1 MKLTKQ
7 NRKRMVH
14 HTIEKGITIT
24 LIAIALLGAIL
35 CLTTLMS
42 CSSSDNEIDSEP
54 GMTQTGTVNGSV
66 KDENGNPYPSV
77 RVVVSNGSDESAR
90 ATGAD
95 GTYSIN
101 TKSIGTYEIEIE
113 LPLATE
119 EVSGSPTSVNVQAN
133 QASSVDFVI
142 QPQPVEA
149 HLNFGSVQLL
159 EEIVD
164 ENSNTPTASNEP
176 LYAKNIFDD
185 PIGLLT
191 AIKAPDDHQVTLS
204 EFKTAKGNLMVHC
217 NGNTATVEIALEGM
231 IPNGTYTFWLAYLNK
246 TKKAGESIDFM
257 NDFVNPTNPPIGSS
271 SGTENIV
278 IAGADGTINV
288 TLEHSSCIL
297 TDEVA
302 LVIPI
307 LYHLNGKTFGGGHV
321 PDAEEMVH
329 MLAYFQ

>member
-7 NRKRMVH
+7 NRKRMIQ
-14 HTIEKGITIT
+14 HTIEKGITTT
-24 LIAIALLGAIL
+24 LYAIALLAAIL
-35 CLTTLMS
+35 CLNTMFG
-42 CSSSDNEIDSEP
+42 CSSDDP
-54 GMTQTGTVNGSV
+54 GMDPDSGQNQTGTVNGSV

-77 RVVVSNGSDESAR
+77 LVMVSNGSDERIR

-101 TKSIGTYEIEIE
+101 TKSIGTYEIKIE

-133 QASSVDFVI
+133 KTSTVDFVI

-149 HLNFGSVQLL
+149 LLNFGSVQLL

-164 ENSNTPTASNEP
+164 ENGNTPTASNEP
-176 LYAKNIFDD
+176 LYAANIFDD
-185 PIGLLT
+185 PLGLLT
-191 AIKAPDDHQVTLS
+191 AIKAPDDHHVTLS

-217 NGNTATVEIALEGM
+217 NGNTASVEIALEGM
-231 IPNGTYTFWLAYLNK
+231 IPNGTYTFWLAYLNIK
-246 TKKAGESIDFM
+246 RSVGESIDFI
-257 NDFVNPTNPPIGSS
+257 NDFVNFTNPPVGAAN
-271 SGTENIV
+271 GTENIV
-278 IAGADGTINV
+278 IAGADGTINT

-307 LYHLNGKTFGGGHV
+307 LYHINGKTFGGGHV
-321 PDAEEMVH
+321 PDPEEMVH
-329 MLAYFQ
+329 MVAYFQ